1 MYIDLT
7 FQDDNSPVRVNTDF
21 ITHYYASD
29 SGEYTN
35 IVMVTGVVIHVSES
49 YSEVT
54 CKIKDVREFHGRI

>member
-1 MYIDLT
+1 MFIDLT
-7 FQDDNSPVRVNTDF
+7 LQDNNAPVKINTDF
-21 ITHYYASD
+21 ITHYFASD

-35 IVMVTGVVIHVSES
+35 IVMVTGLAIRVSES